1 MGIVLERVLSLLPR
15 TPDGKFVRGAKK
27 EFADK
32 LGIDKNIVSQWQ
44 AGTNKS
50 YNRYLYQIADLYG
63 VSVTWLLGETD
74 DPAPQSSSAT
84 DQREELKRLLL
95 DVVPKMTDA
104 EIFDLMRDI
113 TAARENK
120 SAARKED
127 AP

>member
-1 MGIVLERVLSLLPR
+1 MDKTPKRIFSLLPHK
-15 TPDGKFVRGAKK
+15 PDGKLVHGAKK
-27 EFADK
+27 ELADK
-32 LGIDKNIVSQWQ
+32 LGIPNSVVTQWET
-44 AGTNKS
+44 GTLKS
-50 YNRYLYQIADLYG
+50 YTKYLYQIADLYG

-74 DPAPQSSSAT
+74 DPTPQPSSAI

-120 SAARKED
+120 SATRKED

>member
-1 MGIVLERVLSLLPR
+1 MDKTPKRIFSLLPHK
-15 TPDGKFVRGAKK
+15 PDGKLVHGAKK
-27 EFADK
+27 ELADK
-32 LGIDKNIVSQWQ
+32 LGIPNSIVSQWET
-44 AGTNKS
+44 GTLKS
-50 YNRYLYQIADLYG
+50 YTKYLYQIADLYG